1 MNQPAALA
9 SMLSEKE
16 LEELDRFLCSPATSD
31 QAMMIDTLDGYLTA
45 IALGP
50 TTIPAGRWLP
60 GVWGPTQNGQ
70 EHTPD
75 FVSAAQA
82 ERITE
87 LIERHLNGIIDR
99 LQNEAFEPI
108 LDTVS
113 FQDKEKEY
121 LDGEMWCYG
130 FMAGIALAR
139 DDWQPLFENN
149 QATDALLPIFLLGSD
164 DMTREQRAATH
175 SPNQREQLAKR
186 IPASVAA
193 LYRFWMPYR
202 EAIHE
207 RIVATTLQRSAPKVG
222 RNDPC
227 PCGSGQKFKKC
238 CGAAA
243 TLH

>member
-1 MNQPAALA
+1 MQSSALNTL
-9 SMLSEKE
+9 LSENE

-50 TTIPAGRWLP
+50 VTIPAGQWLP
-60 GVWGPTQNGQ
+60 GVWGPTEDGKD
-70 EHTPD
+70 HTPTFANAD
-75 FVSAAQA
+75 QA
-82 ERITE
+82 DRITG
-87 LIERHLNGIIDR
+87 LIGRHLNGIIDR
-99 LQNEAFEPI
+99 LQQENFEPI

-130 FMAGIALAR
+130 FMAGVALAR
-139 DDWQPLFENN
+139 DHWQPLFENT
-149 QATDALLPIFLLGSD
+149 QATDALLPIYLLGSD
-164 DMTREQRAATH
+164 DVTREQRAATRT
-175 SPNQREQLAKR
+175 PAQREQLAQR
-186 IPASVAA
+186 IPTCVAA
-193 LYRFWMPYR
+193 LYRFWLPYR

-207 RIVATTLQRSAPKVG
+207 RMVATTIQRTSPKVG

-243 TLH
+243 NLH